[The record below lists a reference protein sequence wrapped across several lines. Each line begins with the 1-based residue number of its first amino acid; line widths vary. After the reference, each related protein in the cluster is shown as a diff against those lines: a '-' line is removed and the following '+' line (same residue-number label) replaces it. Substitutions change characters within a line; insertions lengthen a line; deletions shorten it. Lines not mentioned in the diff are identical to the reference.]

1 VPAAAPG
8 FPAAG
13 RLRLRHDRTKGNFAR
28 PITKDTGRV
37 RVEARVVAQGRQ
49 IISAEARVTSADG
62 KVLAHATSTL
72 MVLAGVK

>member
-8 FPAAG
+8 FPCCRPAPATP
-13 RLRLRHDRTKGNFAR
+13 RSKPKEISR

-37 RVEARVVAQGRQ
+37 RAEARVVAQGRQ